1 MLTSC
6 QYRIDS
12 VSDDV
17 LIFTLEFTNW
27 RRLPPA
33 VEKML
38 SARASNSSWALQQHI
53 GKKVQFSKVFQCFF
67 FSSFSSYVL
76 IVSDKSCW
84 RTCIKLGIICVF
96 FMWGKSGTV
105 GKITVISF
113 NKNHIWFCTFKGY
126 LKKSKYLLIF

>member
-1 MLTSC
+1 MYFVSNFVLISC

-12 VSDDV
+12 ISDEI

-53 GKKVQFSKVFQCFF
+53 GKKAQFSNTLHYLF
-67 FSSFSSYVL
+67 FSSFLSYVVIL
-76 IVSDKSCW
+76 SDKSHW
-84 RTCIKLGIICVF
+84 RTYIKLGIICIF
-96 FMWGKSGTV
+96 F
-105 GKITVISF
+105 
-113 NKNHIWFCTFKGY
+113 
-126 LKKSKYLLIF
+126 L